1 MEKIQF
7 AVSAKT
13 ARLIGRE
20 NISDV
25 EGAVIELIKN
35 SYDADAT
42 CVFVQ
47 FRVPFPSVPQTISF
61 ELATSVFGQEDLEDL
76 IKYYKN
82 DGKKFVKLEAKED
95 EQEAKLREFLFRY
108 NTIAVLDN
116 GTGMTEETLR
126 TAWMNIGTSD
136 KEERKRSPGG
146 RIKTGAKGIG
156 RFALDK
162 LSKATTVY
170 TKSSTDP
177 LVRWRINWEQFET
190 AVMLDEVSA
199 EIEFVEDAFSDIAQ
213 RETLNRTINYSN
225 YTWDTGTVILL
236 NPTRE
241 KWSSFSFERLN
252 RNLKSI
258 FPDTDQSDF
267 DIYVDNV
274 FFPSYSFVNER
285 FSLSEGDYDYKIS
298 GYYDGKDL
306 IKLTIDR
313 KEIDTRKIK
322 VFIDVDEQK
331 IECSLKDFWSREAFQ
346 KEGFKRSDYAKQY
359 EMEIP
364 VSDLNK
370 NETGALYSVGPFNA
384 DFYFLKN
391 TNSTNEIV
399 KPILM
404 NRRKDVINNYSG
416 IKLYRD
422 GFKVRPYGEE
432 GPLFDWINLGE
443 RARKS
448 PAGVATEGT
457 WRVRTNQI
465 IGAVRISKDQN
476 PNLVD
481 MANREGLAVNDAY
494 IAFVSI
500 IEKMIEA
507 FENDRQYV
515 FREYTNWTSAKRSER
530 SKTSEIVEKIKKGDK
545 PDGLSHNNTSS
556 DVNEKDRSGNG
567 YTKRDYEAAVLEL
580 ENERQRKD
588 RALKTMML
596 YSASGVMTSTFSHEI
611 NRIRSNAGSRM
622 QQLRHTVNRLVGPEG
637 YQGSLVFDPFI
648 IIDQSEK
655 VDKLLENWLDVIM
668 NAADQSAFPKKQ
680 ANLYHTLT
688 SIIASWEPLLQQK
701 LISVEPIVLNGDENN
716 CVCNIAA
723 VDLHVIINNFMLNS
737 AWFLEQATVEQRKII
752 VTVEEKPNLI
762 VLMLENNGPPL
773 DKKYHN
779 NPDIIFNPGE
789 STKVSKDGEGT
800 GLGLWITKMVVD
812 EAYGEI
818 HALNK
823 SDGFGLRITIPK

>member
-35 SYDADAT
+35 AYDADAN

-47 FRVPFPSVPQTISF
+47 FRIPFPSVPKTISF
-61 ELATSVFGQEDLEDL
+61 ELAASVFGHEDLEDL
-76 IKYYKN
+76 LNYYNN
-82 DGKKFVKLEAKED
+82 DGKRFVIREAELEEKV
-95 EQEAKLREFLFRY
+95 REFLFQY

-126 TAWMNIGTSD
+126 TAWMNIGTND
-136 KEERKRSPGG
+136 KEERKESPGG

-177 LVRWRINWEQFET
+177 LVRWKINWDQFET

-199 EIEFVEDAFSDIAQ
+199 EIEFVEDAFSDVAQ
-213 RETLNRTINYSN
+213 RETLNRTINYSK
-225 YTWDTGTVILL
+225 YTWDTGTIILL
-236 NPTRE
+236 NPIRE
-241 KWSSFSFERLN
+241 KWSSFSYERLN

-267 DIYVDNV
+267 DIYVDNT
-274 FFPSYSFVNER
+274 FSPSYSFVNER

-298 GYYDGKDL
+298 GLYDGKDL

-313 KEIDTRKIK
+313 KEIDTRKKK
-322 VFIDVDEQK
+322 VSINEREQK

-346 KEGFKRSDYAKQY
+346 KEGYKRQDYAKQF

-370 NETGALYSVGPFNA
+370 NETGAFYSVGPFRA

-404 NRRKDVINNYSG
+404 TRRKDVINNYSG

-432 GPLFDWINLGE
+432 GALFDWINLGE

-507 FENDRQYV
+507 FENDRQYI
-515 FREYTNWTSAKRSER
+515 FREYTNWTNAKKREW
-530 SKTSEIVEKIKKGDK
+530 SKTPEIVDRIKKKEK
-545 PDGLSHNNTSS
+545 PDSAPYNNTSP
-556 DVNEKDRSGNG
+556 DENEKEKYGNG
-567 YTKRDYEAAVLEL
+567 YTKQDYERAVLEL
-580 ENERQRKD
+580 DNERLRKE

-596 YSASGVMTSTFSHEI
+596 YSATGVMTSTFSHEI
-611 NRIRSNAGSRM
+611 NRIMSNAGSRM
-622 QQLRHTVNRLVGPEG
+622 QQLRHTVNRLVGPGG
-637 YQGSLVFDPFI
+637 YQGSSVFDPFI

-655 VDKLLENWLDVIM
+655 IDKLLENWLAVIM
-668 NAADQSAFPKKQ
+668 SAADQSAFPKKQ
-680 ANLYHTLT
+680 INLFNAIN

-701 LISVEPIVLNGDENN
+701 LISVEPIILHGDENN

-737 AWFLEQATVEQRKII
+737 AWFLEQVTLEQRII
-752 VTVEEKPNLI
+752 NVTIEEMPNLI
-762 VLMLENNGPPL
+762 VLVLENNGPPL

-789 STKVSKDGEGT
+789 STKVSKNGEGT
-800 GLGLWITKMVVD
+800 GLGLWITKIVVD
-812 EAYGEI
+812 EASGEI